1 MAEPGQA
8 PPQDIIALYLQGRD
22 VPCPACGYNRRD
34 DTAPPC
40 PECGHHLRL
49 QPVARNPLEDRS
61 LAYTLHAVSIA
72 IAASAAI
79 TCGTIIYLLRDYP
92 PNFHRKWATFA
103 FLAVI
108 GATISGLVTAFRA
121 TNRGQTTHLRKFIGI
136 TGFSAVLFAIGM
148 IVSLWDQLF

>member
-1 MAEPGQA
+1 MAQPGQ
-8 PPQDIIALYLQGRD
+8 PTPQEIITLYLQGRD

-49 QPVARNPLEDRS
+49 QPMPRNPLDTAS
-61 LAYTLHAVSIA
+61 LVYTQRAVSIA

-79 TCGTIIYLLRDYP
+79 VCGAFIYLLRDQP
-92 PNFHRKWATFA
+92 SNFHLQLASLA
-103 FLAVI
+103 FVTVI
-108 GATISGLVTAFRA
+108 GATIFGVVTAFRA
-121 TNRGQTTHLRKFIGI
+121 NKHGQTTHLRKFIGI

-148 IVSLWDQLF
+148 IVLLWDELF

>member
-1 MAEPGQA
+1 MAQPGQ
-8 PPQDIIALYLQGRD
+8 PTPQEIITLYLQGRD

-49 QPVARNPLEDRS
+49 QPMPRNPLDTAS

-92 PNFHRKWATFA
+92 PNFHRQLATLA
-103 FLAVI
+103 FVAVI
-108 GATISGLVTAFRA
+108 GATIFGVVTAFRA
-121 TNRGQTTHLRKFIGI
+121 NNDGQTTQLRKFIGI
-136 TGFSAVLFAIGM
+136 TGFSAVLFAVGM